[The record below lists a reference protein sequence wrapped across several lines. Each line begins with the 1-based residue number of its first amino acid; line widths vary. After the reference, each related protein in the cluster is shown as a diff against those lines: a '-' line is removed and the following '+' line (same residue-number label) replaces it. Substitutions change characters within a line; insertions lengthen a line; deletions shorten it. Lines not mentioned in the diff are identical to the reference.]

1 MTEHCTL
8 RRRVLQ
14 REGAGADNHWVVK
27 LAQGAR
33 SADACL
39 AHHLSTLLA
48 YRRAPGGDRV
58 VQKYVLRPILY
69 DGRKFDVRV
78 RKLISSVDSFWCFPC
93 LCALFVTLGKG
104 TVQGHARK
112 Y

>member
-1 MTEHCTL
+1 MGKEGAHL
-8 RRRVLQ
+8 KERPVLQ
-14 REGAGADNHWVVK
+14 REEEGADNHWVVK

-39 AHHLSTLLA
+39 AHHLPTLLA
-48 YRRAPGGDRV
+48 YRQAPGGDRV

-78 RKLISSVDSFWCFPC
+78 REVHPPVAALTPC
-93 LCALFVTLGKG
+93 LSCLPAVFT
-104 TVQGHARK
+104 R
-112 Y
+112 